1 MTQNISNESVHTL
14 AIDLAKMSFHI
25 HGADQFGKKLVSKPV
40 TRTKLVSYISNLA
53 PCTVVMEAC
62 GGANYFARSFSE
74 MGHTVKLIAPQF
86 VKPFVKSNKN
96 DAVDAQAICE
106 AAQRPD
112 MRFVAHKDIAQ
123 QDIQSIHRAR
133 SLIVSQ
139 RTAISNQIRGLLAEY
154 GIVIPRS
161 FSILNKRIPEL
172 LDYTSTELTPLFKE
186 MLSHVFENLKLL
198 EQKLAFF
205 NKKIEEIAKS
215 EERCRRLMTI
225 PGIGAIVATA
235 LVATLGDGRAFKNGR
250 EASAFLG
257 LVPRQHSTGGR
268 SVLLGISKR
277 GDKYLRALLIQGA
290 RSVVTYAPK
299 HDDYRS
305 NWITDLARRRN
316 VNIATVAV
324 ANKNVRTAWKMLQ
337 AGDNYKVAA

>member
-1 MTQNISNESVHTL
+1 MIQNISNESVHTL

-96 DAVDAQAICE
+96 DALDAQAICE

-161 FSILNKRIPEL
+161 LSILNKRIPEL

-290 RSVVTYAPK
+290 RSVVTHAPK

>member
-1 MTQNISNESVHTL
+1 MTQTITNAAVHTL

-25 HGADQFGKKLVSKPV
+25 HGADQFGNKLVSKPV

-96 DAVDAQAICE
+96 DALDAQAICE

-112 MRFVAHKDIAQ
+112 MRFVAHKDITQ

-139 RTAISNQIRGLLAEY
+139 RTAMSNQIRGLLAEY
-154 GIVIPRS
+154 GIVVPRS
-161 FSILNKRIPEL
+161 LSILNKRIPEL
-172 LDYTSTELTPLFKE
+172 LDYTCTELTPLFKE
-186 MLSHVFENLKLL
+186 MLSHIFDNLKQL
-198 EQKLAFF
+198 ENKLAIF
-205 NKKIEEIAKS
+205 NKKIEEIAKN

-268 SVLLGISKR
+268 SMLLGISKR

-305 NWITDLARRRN
+305 HWITDLARRRN

-337 AGDNYKVAA
+337 AGDSYKVAA